1 MTAACNP
8 IDNLGPLARAGVP
21 LLHVVGDAD
30 EVVPVA
36 ENTAILEQRYKA
48 LGGNIEVIH
57 KEGVGHHP
65 HSLKDPAPIVA
76 FILAQTVSRSAAGV
90 APLVRERIEWCDIW
104 ITNANAG
111 DRPRVLLIGDSITR
125 GYFGGVEQELQG
137 KANCAR
143 LTTSRCICDPVFFDE
158 LTMVLRQY
166 PFAVIHFNNGL
177 HGIGYTEAQY
187 RHAFARLMAAFR
199 RYAPNAQLIWA
210 TTTPVRKREALEKL
224 SETTQRVRERNRIA
238 KAFVDE
244 AGLPVDDLFGLA
256 IDHPEY
262 HAQDGVH
269 FNNQGKAAQIK
280 QVARSVL
287 AHLPQ
292 N

>member
-1 MTAACNP
+1 
-8 IDNLGPLARAGVP
+8 
-21 LLHVVGDAD
+21 
-30 EVVPVA
+30 
-36 ENTAILEQRYKA
+36 
-48 LGGNIEVIH
+48 
-57 KEGVGHHP
+57 
-65 HSLKDPAPIVA
+65 
-76 FILAQTVSRSAAGV
+76 
-90 APLVRERIEWCDIW
+90 
-104 ITNANAG
+104 
-111 DRPRVLLIGDSITR
+111 
-125 GYFGGVEQELQG
+125 
-137 KANCAR
+137 
-143 LTTSRCICDPVFFDE
+143 
-158 LTMVLRQY
+158 
-166 PFAVIHFNNGL
+166 
-177 HGIGYTEAQY
+177 
-187 RHAFARLMAAFR
+187 MAAFR